1 MTSFGSVISYPIP
14 AYSNVAIEA
23 DFYQPSRFVISN
35 IYLGQTT
42 IITTSLDHNYVIG
55 QEVRLIIPAV
65 FGCFQ
70 LNGLSG
76 YVLSLPSATQ
86 VEVSINSSQNVNAYI
101 AATSTQSPQIIAIGD
116 VNQGYTSTT
125 GNIVP
130 NPGIPGS
137 FLNISPQ

>member
-14 AYSNVAIEA
+14 VYSNVAIEA

-35 IYLGQTT
+35 ITLGQTT
-42 IITTSLDHNYVIG
+42 IITTSVDHNYVIG
-55 QEVRLIIPAV
+55 QEIRLIIPAN

-70 LNGLSG
+70 LNGIAG
-76 YVLSLPSATQ
+76 YVLSLPAVNQ
-86 VEVSINSSQNVNAYI
+86 VEVSINSSQNVDAYI

-116 VNQGYTSTT
+116 VNEGYLSTT
-125 GNIVP
+125 GSTVP
-130 NPGIPGS
+130 NPGIPGA